1 MFVFTL
7 LSKLLELLARTDLVG
22 FTFPG
27 LIFTFLSS
35 IPPSPLSHL
44 LLLDH
49 YNHFPIS
56 FLYIC
61 TKLFKIV
68 KHILIK
74 Y

>member
-22 FTFPG
+22 FTFSG

-49 YNHFPIS
+49 YNHFPI
-56 FLYIC
+56 
-61 TKLFKIV
+61 
-68 KHILIK
+68 
-74 Y
+74 

>member
-35 IPPSPLSHL
+35 IPPSPPIILSPIITRSL
-44 LLLDH
+44 QPLS
-49 YNHFPIS
+49 YIIFP
-56 FLYIC
+56 LYLYETFQDC
-61 TKLFKIV
+61 
-68 KHILIK
+68 
-74 Y
+74 